1 MCNLIHI
8 FKQNTIFRTL
18 HIKALQMYLH
28 LGMKLRKVHRVIQ
41 FEKGVCM
48 AQWVNFCTSKRAQA
62 KSEFE
67 KQFWKLM
74 VRIQTYVVINT
85 IRYILIWKRSKKCRR
100 SRHFL
105 TVYYNK
111 NSFLQLMVFCYS
123 LKTSLRFFSIDSR

>member
-18 HIKALQMYLH
+18 HIKALQKYLH

-41 FEKGVCM
+41 FEQGVCM

-85 IRYILIWKRSKKCRR
+85 IRYILIWNRSK
-100 SRHFL
+100 SVSEVDTF
-105 TVYYNK
+105 
-111 NSFLQLMVFCYS
+111 
-123 LKTSLRFFSIDSR
+123 